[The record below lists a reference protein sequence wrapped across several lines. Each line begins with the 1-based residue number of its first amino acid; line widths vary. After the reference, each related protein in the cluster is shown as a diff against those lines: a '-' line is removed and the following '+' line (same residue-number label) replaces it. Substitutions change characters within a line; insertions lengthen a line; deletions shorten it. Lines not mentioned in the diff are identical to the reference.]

1 MSRPTC
7 FISYRREDPAHQDWV
22 LDLARDLG
30 ANGIAVSIDAELA
43 FGSDLTHY
51 MERSI
56 SESDFVVI
64 VCTPSYAKRA
74 DERFRG
80 VGYETTIITR
90 EIFNIAPERKFI
102 PVLRRGEHPLSL
114 PAYLGNRYAVDF
126 RADGEYES
134 SLTQLVRHIWGEPLI
149 PPLAV
154 GDRPRFVE
162 GFRARH
168 AQRKKSP
175 RRKRVKR
182 PTAPVAAEPKAAR
195 QPIAAPTRPRQRRG
209 TVSPEQLSCARQ
221 NHRLK
226 VNDNQA
232 IFGSDHRIVLATRYD
247 WAKRIGHAGDPAEA
261 AKLYAALAADF
272 KRIHGSRYRGYLAA
286 CRQQAHWSG
295 EAGDRPTAIRLY
307 RELRNYYA
315 DLLGPNHRLTR
326 HCQAAL
332 DHLGGRAPGYA
343 LAVA

>member
-7 FISYRREDPAHQDWV
+7 FISYRRENPAHKDWV

-51 MERSI
+51 MERAI

-64 VCTPSYAKRA
+64 VCTPSYARRA
-74 DERFRG
+74 DERVRG

-90 EIFNIAPERKFI
+90 EIFHIAPERKFI
-102 PVLRRGEHPLSL
+102 PVLRRGDHSSSL

-126 RADGEYES
+126 RAEGEYEN

-149 PPLAV
+149 PPLAI
-154 GDRPRFVE
+154 GDRPKFVE
-162 GFRARH
+162 GFRARR
-168 AQRKKSP
+168 AKREPP
-175 RRKRVKR
+175 RRRRAKR
-182 PTAPVAAEPKAAR
+182 PTAPVGTEPKAAR
-195 QPIAAPTRPRQRRG
+195 QPTIAHTHPGQHRKTG
-209 TVSPEQLSCARQ
+209 SPEQLSWARQ

-226 VNDNQA
+226 VSDNEA
-232 IFGSDHRIVLATRYD
+232 IFGADHRIVLATRYD
-247 WAKRIGHAGDPAEA
+247 WAKRIGRAGDPTEA

-286 CRQQAHWSG
+286 RRQQAHWSG
-295 EAGDRPTAIRLY
+295 EAGDRPKAIRLY

-326 HCQAAL
+326 HCQADL
-332 DHLGGRAPGYA
+332 DRLGGRAPD
-343 LAVA
+343 LAQLAA